1 MQMKWLNELKNA
13 YKGRSRSTQLIAIGI
28 GLVLLFSTGLF
39 PIFALV
45 YVLWIGK
52 HWWAKRQVQKGD
64 GFSNG
69 NLAIQLP
76 YSVPQPPVTQPL
88 QDQVPPPVPPLMP
101 RTTQPDRPTID
112 WNKP

>member
-1 MQMKWLNELKNA
+1 MQIKWLNELKNA
-13 YKGRSRSTQLIAIGI
+13 YKGRSSSTQLIAIGI

-52 HWWAKRQVQKGD
+52 NWWAKRQVQKGD

-69 NLAIQLP
+69 NRIRSHSRLLRNRYRIKF
-76 YSVPQPPVTQPL
+76 
-88 QDQVPPPVPPLMP
+88 P
-101 RTTQPDRPTID
+101 RRYHP
-112 WNKP
+112 